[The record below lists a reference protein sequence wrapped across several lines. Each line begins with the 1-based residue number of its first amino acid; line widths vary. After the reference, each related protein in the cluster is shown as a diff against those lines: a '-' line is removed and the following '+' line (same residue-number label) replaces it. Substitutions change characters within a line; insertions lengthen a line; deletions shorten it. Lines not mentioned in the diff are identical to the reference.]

1 MARGQVE
8 ILRGKALGAATRA
21 QWDQF
26 LRDDA
31 EAPWFHCDPL
41 VLVHRIGESG
51 RERELLVAILREDGR
66 IKGLAP
72 LLVER
77 SHLSLKLS
85 VITLARYPMRIA
97 RLVGPGFLYGRG
109 VDRTDVARQLLEG
122 LAREGLPLSL
132 EELIVPGPEQSVL
145 ASEEGRTL
153 GFRFVVTRNEKVRR
167 LRLQIDHERYLSDLG
182 TKQRNNMK
190 RMLRGLDEGKDASGV
205 PWAPQLERI
214 VAPSDVQRFLDDLD
228 AIFKNTWQA
237 KTKGYVVRN
246 GPKEVAF
253 LTAIA
258 ERGWLRSYLLRV
270 QGKPVAFVLGYQYGG
285 TFLHDETGYALEHR
299 DTRPGIYLNHML
311 VADLF
316 AEHKPAVLDF
326 GFGENEYKDAIGN
339 EESDVISAFAVT
351 TPQHEYFLR
360 SQQVL
365 NRVYDYTRGELVR
378 RGWDTRVRNLIK
390 RRG

>member
-1 MARGQVE
+1 MAPGQVE
-8 ILRGKALGAATRA
+8 IYRGKSLEPATLAEWEGFIRN
-21 QWDQF
+21 
-26 LRDDA
+26 DA
-31 EAPWFHCDPL
+31 EVPWFHCDPL
-41 VLVHRIGESG
+41 VLAHRIGESG
-51 RERELLVAILREDGR
+51 RERELLVAILRQDGR
-66 IKGLAP
+66 IQALAP
-72 LLVER
+72 LLVEQ

-85 VITLARYPMRIA
+85 VVTLARYPVRMA

-109 VDRTDVARQLLEG
+109 VDCADAARHLLQA

-132 EELIVPGPEQSVL
+132 EELIVPGPEHALLSG
-145 ASEEGRTL
+145 EEGRAM
-153 GFRFVVTRNEKVRR
+153 GFRFVVTREEKVRR
-167 LRLQIDHERYLSDLG
+167 LRLQIDHEKYLSDLG

-190 RMLRGLDEGKDASGV
+190 RMLRGLDEGKDPQGAA
-205 PWAPQLERI
+205 WAPELERI
-214 VAPSDVQRFLDDLD
+214 VSPSDVQRFLDDLD

-246 GPKEVAF
+246 GPKDVAF
-253 LTAIA
+253 LTAVA

-285 TFLHDETGYALEHR
+285 TFLHDETGYAIEHR

-316 AEHKPAVLDF
+316 AENRPAVLDF

-339 EESDVISAFAVT
+339 EESDVISAFAVSK
-351 TPQHEYFLR
+351 PQHQYFLR

-378 RGWDTRVRNLIK
+378 RGWDVRVRNLLK
-390 RRG
+390 RRA